1 MWGRGAATAAL
12 AAFLK
17 EATARPVHARV
28 VEDNI
33 GSIRVM
39 ERYGFVLV
47 GSGDSLAEGRQATVT
62 ELIYQ
67 LSD

>member
-1 MWGRGAATAAL
+1 VGRGAASAAF

-17 EATARPVHARV
+17 EATARLVHARV

-33 GSIRVM
+33 GSIRAL
-39 ERYGFVLV
+39 ERNGFVLV
-47 GSGDSLAEGRQATVT
+47 GSEDSFAEGRQVTVT